1 MRKCAA
7 VLVMMFLPAVAVFAQ
22 SLADLAN
29 KERERRQAIRN
40 DRVITPDEVAK
51 FSTGPSK
58 SEPDAEP
65 DAEPEKPASKEKSA
79 AAAVEPVDFQGRTES
94 YWRKTMAD
102 ARKKVEDLEREAN
115 VITLRISDLQNKFYS
130 EDNGFAREGIQREIQ
145 KSYYEQDKNKEELAK
160 AREALRDLQNE
171 ARKSGA
177 LPGWID

>member
-7 VLVMMFLPAVAVFAQ
+7 VLVMMLLPAIAVYSQ

-29 KERERRQAIRN
+29 KERERRQAISN
-40 DRVITPDEVAK
+40 DKVITPDEVAK

-65 DAEPEKPASKEKSA
+65 EEPASKEESGV
-79 AAAVEPVDFQGRTES
+79 AAVEPVDFQGRTES

-130 EDNGFAREGIQREIQ
+130 EDNGFAREGIQRELQ

-160 AREALRDLQNE
+160 AKEALRDLQNE

-177 LPGWID
+177 LPGWIE